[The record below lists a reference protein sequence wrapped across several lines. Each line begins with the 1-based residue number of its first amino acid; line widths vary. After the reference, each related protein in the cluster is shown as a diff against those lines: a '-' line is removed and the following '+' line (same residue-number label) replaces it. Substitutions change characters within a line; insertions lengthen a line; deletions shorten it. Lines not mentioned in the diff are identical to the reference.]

1 MPRAQG
7 AALRLHRCAQLQ
19 GVVPVGTI
27 ISWLFA
33 KPSDGGQ
40 NGFSLTG
47 GILNYTAEVF
57 YPDSGDR
64 VSLGFQFRG
73 SDVFDHLRAEVRLYS
88 HWWSSC
94 ITALSLV
101 ESIIVMKYFH
111 CLHPV
116 LLLHAVQQ

>member
-1 MPRAQG
+1 M
-7 AALRLHRCAQLQ
+7 Q

-57 YPDSGDR
+57 YPDTGDR

-88 HWWSSC
+88 HWWSSY
-94 ITALSLV
+94 ITAL
-101 ESIIVMKYFH
+101 
-111 CLHPV
+111 
-116 LLLHAVQQ
+116 